1 MIGGVALERLLT
13 GDVRNMPPALPD
25 SFSDG
30 CNGCPFAK
38 LSAGQSEA
46 EIAHDRAEAYF
57 DCSLVGEERIWGEDP
72 KCKIADWQRRAREEL
87 ARDACPPD
95 HEALERLRLMPDSEI
110 DTSDIPEQLDWSGAE
125 RGRFARYPGRGFLE
139 ELRPQIQR
147 AQWEPNEISPGRWQA
162 MRETGDGLSRY
173 RHFDTAVEDDEG
185 GLAQRKAM
193 IYPSRG
199 QCETRCF
206 ELNRRLRIG

>member
-95 HEALERLRLMPDSEI
+95 PAVIAQLREAGKAFDPTCRPWPHNSDLE
-110 DTSDIPEQLDWSGAE
+110 PE
-125 RGRFARYPGRGFLE
+125 
-139 ELRPQIQR
+139 IQR
-147 AQWEPNEISPGRWQA
+147 ARWEPNEISPGKWQA